1 MQISAALG
9 KLRAS
14 KGFQRYFKNTFWL
27 ASEKIITLV
36 VSFVVGVLVARFLGP
51 SDLGVISYASS
62 IANFFAIF
70 SQLGLTPI
78 VTRNLVKY
86 PERANEILGTAFWAR
101 VAAGILNIGFVLVS
115 FLFVSE
121 DPVTNLIIFML
132 VFTTI
137 FQSFFVIDY
146 YYQARVE
153 SKNAVQVRLIQFAV
167 STVLKI
173 VLLVMQANLIWF
185 AAIIVLNDLMN
196 SAGLVMSYQ
205 RKAGDVR
212 KWVFNF
218 SYLREMMKDAYPLLI
233 SGFLVVIYTRIDQI
247 MVKHLMGNEAVG
259 VYSVGAKLSEMAY
272 MIPAIIVP
280 SIFPAVVNAKSND
293 ESVYLKRVQ
302 MLFDLMFVMAL
313 VMAIGVTLLGPWL
326 VTTFYG
332 AEFEQAGTVFVVH
345 IWTCIFVYL
354 GYASS
359 TWVFSENL
367 QMVKLTRS
375 IMGAGVNVALNFWW
389 IPLYGVVGAALSS
402 LVAQAFASYFGYMIN
417 RKTWPVFMMMTRSI
431 LLISPVMSVK
441 ELLTKEK
448 SSD

>member
-1 MQISAALG
+1 M
-9 KLRAS
+9 
-14 KGFQRYFKNTFWL
+14 
-27 ASEKIITLV
+27 
-36 VSFVVGVLVARFLGP
+36 VARFLGP